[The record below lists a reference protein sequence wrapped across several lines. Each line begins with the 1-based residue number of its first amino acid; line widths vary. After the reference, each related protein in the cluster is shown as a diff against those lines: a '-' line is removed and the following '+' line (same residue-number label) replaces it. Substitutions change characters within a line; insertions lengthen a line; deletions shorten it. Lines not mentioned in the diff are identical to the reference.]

1 MRCEQLEMRLNA
13 LTAQVIQ
20 QGQQITELQK
30 RLVSMQLTSRELE
43 AINNAT
49 LMAISNNSIEI
60 KKVNGST
67 ICRISSF

>member
-43 AINNAT
+43 VINNAT

>member
-13 LTAQVIQ
+13 LTGQVIQ

-43 AINNAT
+43 VINNAT

>member
-1 MRCEQLEMRLNA
+1 MRCEQLQMRLNT

-43 AINNAT
+43 VINNAT
-49 LMAISNNSIEI
+49 LMDISNNSIEI

>member
-13 LTAQVIQ
+13 LNAQVIQ

>member
-1 MRCEQLEMRLNA
+1 MRCEQLEMRLNV

>member
-1 MRCEQLEMRLNA
+1 MWHEQLEMRLNA

-20 QGQQITELQK
+20 QGQQITALQK
-30 RLVSMQLTSRELE
+30 QLASMQLTSRELE

-67 ICRISSF
+67 ICRILSL